1 MKLFLNLKFLNPQM
15 DVKEAAEIP
24 TDHPQW
30 EISDDEDD
38 DNKNSGGSESEFA
51 TDDDDEESGK
61 D

>member
-1 MKLFLNLKFLNPQM
+1 MRTFLFFLQM

-30 EISDDEDD
+30 DISDDEDD
-38 DNKNSGGSESEFA
+38 EDKNSGGSESEFA